1 MTTEEQYPELPE
13 PFLSRMERLL
23 GEEYQAF
30 FRSYSDER
38 TQGLRLNPLKSGGET
53 DIEKLTAL
61 FGLRKVPWAKEGY
74 YYQEETRPGKHVFH
88 DAGVFYIQE
97 PSAMAAAELLD
108 PKPGE
113 RILDL
118 CAAPGGKTTHIGGRL
133 GGRGLLV
140 ANEIHPARARIL
152 SQNVERMGIPNAVV
166 VNEDGDTLSGRF
178 PCFFDRILVDAPCS
192 GEGMFRKEP
201 ASRSQWSPENSQMCA
216 LRQRELLDRAAVMLK
231 PGGRLVYSTCT
242 FSPGENEETVEFFL
256 DHNPEFS
263 VECAEIRPGLSPGRP
278 QWSSGHRKDL
288 EHTFRIWP
296 HLTEGEGHYIAVLK
310 KNREAPDESL
320 RNQKGPACVKDRH
333 VKELWMDFAR
343 ETLTDQGLSL
353 LGPAALNSLILFGD
367 QLYLLPGQA
376 PDLSGLRVL
385 RPGLHLGT
393 MKKNRLEPSH
403 SLALYLNRGQVRRW
417 RSWDAD
423 SSRTAAYLR
432 GEALDAGDRPA
443 DSGWVLML
451 AEGCSMGW
459 AKQTGQTLKNHYPKG
474 LRRF

>member
-61 FGLRKVPWAKEGY
+61 FGLRKVHWAKEGY

-152 SQNVERMGIPNAVV
+152 
-166 VNEDGDTLSGRF
+166 
-178 PCFFDRILVDAPCS
+178 
-192 GEGMFRKEP
+192 
-201 ASRSQWSPENSQMCA
+201 
-216 LRQRELLDRAAVMLK
+216 
-231 PGGRLVYSTCT
+231 
-242 FSPGENEETVEFFL
+242 
-256 DHNPEFS
+256 
-263 VECAEIRPGLSPGRP
+263 
-278 QWSSGHRKDL
+278 
-288 EHTFRIWP
+288 
-296 HLTEGEGHYIAVLK
+296 
-310 KNREAPDESL
+310 
-320 RNQKGPACVKDRH
+320 
-333 VKELWMDFAR
+333 
-343 ETLTDQGLSL
+343 
-353 LGPAALNSLILFGD
+353 
-367 QLYLLPGQA
+367 
-376 PDLSGLRVL
+376 
-385 RPGLHLGT
+385 
-393 MKKNRLEPSH
+393 
-403 SLALYLNRGQVRRW
+403 
-417 RSWDAD
+417 
-423 SSRTAAYLR
+423 
-432 GEALDAGDRPA
+432 
-443 DSGWVLML
+443 
-451 AEGCSMGW
+451 
-459 AKQTGQTLKNHYPKG
+459 
-474 LRRF
+474 